1 MPQPT
6 SATAARRSAPMG
18 RLARRVRDDERG
30 AGYLAAFIVL
40 FSVLTVAG
48 VGILVDSARILATD
62 RQCSAIALEAARAG
76 ANAIDVDAVRAGTT
90 AVDPAQ
96 AQAAAVGSGGRVRV
110 GVGCVAGVGG
120 GRRRRRDG
128 AGGGDGR
135 PVVPG
140 DALEDRDA
148 GRNRAGDEGGLAMY
162 PPSRGER
169 AGRGRRR
176 GHRRRRRC
184 RCRRRPDAP
193 SSDGTDDRA
202 VDAPAHRPGRSR
214 RRGGRGRRSRRK
226 RFGKPHIS
234 TPTHPPT
241 PPHSLRTTPIG
252 ERPRVIRS

>member
-96 AQAAAVGSGGRVRV
+96 AQVAAAAAAGAFVSGSGASLVSVAVDGDVVTVRV
-110 GVGCVAGVGG
+110 AATV
-120 GRRRRRDG
+120 DPWF
-128 AGGGDGR
+128 
-135 PVVPG
+135 PV
-140 DALEDRDA
+140 
-148 GRNRAGDEGGLAMY
+148 M
-162 PPSRGER
+162 
-169 AGRGRRR
+169 
-176 GHRRRRRC
+176 
-184 RCRRRPDAP
+184 
-193 SSDGTDDRA
+193 
-202 VDAPAHRPGRSR
+202 RSR
-214 RRGGRGRRSRRK
+214 TVTQDATVRATRAD
-226 RFGKPHIS
+226 
-234 TPTHPPT
+234 
-241 PPHSLRTTPIG
+241 
-252 ERPRVIRS
+252 